1 MKKIFIFSNNVPDIV
16 IDIKSIKPHIGEI
29 NDFCFQVLDFPR
41 NPIEILENDVF
52 MKRNLLNLQA
62 ITLKSC
68 EINTIQLHA
77 FRYVMF
83 YEL

>member
-1 MKKIFIFSNNVPDIV
+1 MIYLL
-16 IDIKSIKPHIGEI
+16 
-29 NDFCFQVLDFPR
+29 QVLDFPR
-41 NPIEILENDVF
+41 NPIAVLENDVF

-77 FRYVMF
+77 FR
-83 YEL
+83 